1 MNYSLSICMTDRPE
15 VLNRITS
22 ICFRRDIRVIA
33 LHGQSEG
40 EQFNLTLEVALRSGQ
55 NIHTVIKQLE
65 KPVTV
70 LSVVNNTT
78 QEVL

>member
-40 EQFNLTLEVALRSGQ
+40 GQFNLTLEVALRSGQ

>member
-40 EQFNLTLEVALRSGQ
+40 KQFNLTLEVALRSGQ

-65 KPVTV
+65 KPITV

>member
-1 MNYSLSICMTDRPE
+1 MNYLLSICMTDRPE

-40 EQFNLTLEVALRSGQ
+40 GQFNLTLEVALRNGQ

>member
-55 NIHTVIKQLE
+55 DIHTVIKQLE
-65 KPVTV
+65 KPITI

>member
-65 KPVTV
+65 KPITV

>member
-70 LSVVNNTT
+70 LSVINNTT